1 MLQLQS
7 LFGVFALLA
16 IAWAFG
22 ENRRAVSL
30 RQAAIG
36 LFVTLLTA
44 VALIKLPFVAHGFG
58 VINDAVGAIS
68 SASRAGTAF
77 VFGYL
82 GGGALPFDLKAPGAD
97 FILAFQ
103 ALPVVL
109 VMSVLT
115 TLLFYWRVLPPVV
128 RGMAWLLERT
138 LGVGGAVG
146 LSTAANIFLGMVE
159 APLFIRPYLA
169 QLTRSEL
176 FLVMTGGMAGIAGT
190 VLVLYATLLA
200 PLIPDAAAHFVIA
213 SVLGAPAAILV
224 SLIMVPETS
233 DIRTGGALEDPDMH
247 ASSTMD
253 AIVKGTVAGL
263 ELLLNIVA
271 MLIVLVALV
280 YLANAI
286 LGLLPDFGGA
296 RDFAAANARLR
307 HGAGVLADG
316 PALAAGDHRGQPDG
330 HQNRA
335 ERADRLCRSVQAR
348 RRCAR
353 FALTADHAVCD
364 VRLRQFRQPRHHDRR
379 PRHHGAAAPR
389 RDQFARLEIDRVGHA
404 DDLPDGRD
412 RRGADLSRHSEAR
425 TSANPESRHVRVR
438 RSASPRNDGFQPQQR
453 RQPGNH
459 IHRPLRGE
467 MRVIPRQGN
476 AAVDRERA
484 LPHRADRIDHR
495 DVGKPLMC
503 RQCRVHRQVER
514 KDIRQHQII

>member
-7 LFGVFALLA
+7 AFGVFALLA
-16 IAWAFG
+16 VAWAFG

-36 LFVTLLTA
+36 LGVTFLTA
-44 VALIKLPFVAHGFG
+44 LALIKLPLVAHAFG
-58 VINDAVGAIS
+58 TINDAVGAIS
-68 SASRAGTAF
+68 AASRAGTSF

-82 GGGALPFDLKAPGAD
+82 GGGAMPFDLKAPGAD

-115 TLLFYWRVLPPVV
+115 TLLFYWRILPPVV

-159 APLFIRPYLA
+159 APLFIRPYMA

-233 DIRTGGALEDPDMH
+233 DQRTGVALDDPEMH
-247 ASSTMD
+247 ASGTMD
-253 AIVKGTVAGL
+253 AIVKGTTAGL

-286 LGLLPDFGGA
+286 LGLLPNIAGSAITLQRMLGLAMAPVCWLMGVPWEQAFTAGTLMGIKTVLNEFLAYLELAKLPPSELDDRSRLIMLYAMCGFANFASLGIMIAGLSVMAPTRRADILSLGPKSILSGTLTTCLMGA
-296 RDFAAANARLR
+296 MV
-307 HGAGVLADG
+307 GVL
-316 PALAAGDHRGQPDG
+316 
-330 HQNRA
+330 N
-335 ERADRLCRSVQAR
+335 
-348 RRCAR
+348 
-353 FALTADHAVCD
+353 
-364 VRLRQFRQPRHHDRR
+364 
-379 PRHHGAAAPR
+379 
-389 RDQFARLEIDRVGHA
+389 
-404 DDLPDGRD
+404 
-412 RRGADLSRHSEAR
+412 
-425 TSANPESRHVRVR
+425 
-438 RSASPRNDGFQPQQR
+438 
-453 RQPGNH
+453 
-459 IHRPLRGE
+459 
-467 MRVIPRQGN
+467 
-476 AAVDRERA
+476 
-484 LPHRADRIDHR
+484 
-495 DVGKPLMC
+495 
-503 RQCRVHRQVER
+503 
-514 KDIRQHQII
+514 